1 MIVYKNDLLRIDEL
15 RETDYYNSNDRDAQ
29 IFFTKE
35 EIKNGYGTYFGR
47 EISDEEVDDMFS
59 KVDTDNSGE
68 IDYSEFVIATMSEKQ
83 ILHENK
89 IQTAFKMFDK
99 DGGGSI
105 SKEEIKQ
112 ILSFG
117 QSIDED
123 TVNQIMKQVDDN
135 GDGEISYQEFSEM
148 MLG

>member
-1 MIVYKNDLLRIDEL
+1 MDARTFLKDEYL
-15 RETDYYNSNDRDAQ
+15 
-29 IFFTKE
+29 K
-35 EIKNGYGTYFGR
+35 
-47 EISDEEVDDMFS
+47 
-59 KVDTDNSGE
+59 
-68 IDYSEFVIATMSEKQ
+68 
-83 ILHENK
+83 
-89 IQTAFKMFDK
+89 TAFKMFDK
-99 DGGGSI
+99 DGGGTI

-148 MLG
+148 MLAHNKKWVFWSIY